1 MPEET
6 AGAGAS
12 TSRPQIPLLDNAG
25 EYGRLYNY
33 VKAVRELLGKG
44 GEAYRRVKTQHPD
57 IDSKIDSGNLRV
69 INDIIFENSNL
80 VGLGGIKREEL
91 AKIANY
97 SKVLANAERSG
108 NKIPSLNAVNNVK
121 ADYDNIMQE
130 KLEQGRDSYQESKD
144 KLKEIRKEKNKKNGK
159 VVSRVVFGML
169 AAALALGLV
178 AGFGLGVYGIV
189 QTAMAASFTITSG
202 FAVGGVAVALIAGRA
217 IVKGLGALFRKI
229 SSSFKK
235 ANAERK
241 EAKAKFKA
249 AKREM
254 NQNRR
259 NDLSNQYALA
269 RDNESELISPYP
281 GSEGISTISRS
292 REATVDMV
300 SASELS
306 AISGEFAAERAAREA
321 AAREAEARRAAAEH
335 TAAAASEYSD
345 EETLGREP
353 VSETGA
359 PVSPEREAS
368 ERAARE
374 AAEREAAER
383 AAREAAEREAAERAA
398 REAAEREAAE
408 RAAREAA
415 ERAAREA
422 AERAAREAAERA
434 ARETAERAAREAAER
449 EAAERAA
456 REAAE
461 RAAREAAE
469 RAAREAAERE
479 AAEPLTPMQEF
490 ENKYGS
496 DMVRAIEGSYNLH
509 FKPSGR
515 TATTIKKEDMAPA
528 YSALLNDVASSV
540 RMGDTKSELSVNV
553 PVMID
558 DYLKAR
564 GVEISRKKTEDPAIK
579 VEDSHVAVES
589 EEAPAKTDEDMVKD
603 LLKSYKGKTL
613 APSTIMKKLK
623 VDGPKA
629 RDLAEMYKKA
639 RAEERTS
646 KEAEEAPK
654 APVVKAPVVKE
665 KKPATPETLKEKLEA
680 AAAGGRTDD
689 EIVADMIKKWSGTYG
704 STDRIIAKIQREYG
718 FTFVKASRLQKK
730 YQEEMR
736 KREAEAA
743 SLKASA
749 PEETAEVPVDKA
761 PETPKTEP
769 EAPAAG
775 MTTDDEIVADMIKK
789 WSGTYGSTDR
799 IIAKIQREYMVGFV
813 KASRLQEKYQEE
825 MRKREAE
832 AASLKASAPE
842 ETAKGP
848 TPSVAKEPEKK
859 EATEEVAKEV
869 AEEVA
874 EEVAAPIPESDE
886 VYAEA
891 EPEDDGWQEL
901 TENALKAGV
910 PEELLSSMRERGMSA
925 EDAYNTLKK
934 DFTIAADKDGDAK
947 KEDSDEP
954 GSGA

>member
-57 IDSKIDSGNLRV
+57 IDSKINSGNLRV

-398 REAAEREAAE
+398 REAAER
-408 RAAREAA
+408 
-415 ERAAREA
+415 
-422 AERAAREAAERA
+422 AAREAAERA
-434 ARETAERAAREAAER
+434 ARET
-449 EAAERAA
+449 
-456 REAAE
+456 AE

-479 AAEPLTPMQEF
+479 AAEPLTPMQKF
-490 ENKYGS
+490 KNKYGS
-496 DMVRAIEGSYNLH
+496 DMVSAIERSYNHH

-515 TATTIKKEDMAPA
+515 GATTIKKEDMAPA
-528 YSALLNDVASSV
+528 YSALLNDVASAV
-540 RMGDTKSELSVNV
+540 RMGDKKSEMSVNV

-564 GVEISRKKTEDPAIK
+564 GVEISRKKTEDPDIEAK
-579 VEDSHVAVES
+579 DSHVAKPKPDVAVES
-589 EEAPAKTDEDMVKD
+589 EEAPARADKDMVNE
-603 LLKSYKGKTL
+603 LLNSYKGKTL

-646 KEAEEAPK
+646 EEAKKAPK
-654 APVVKAPVVKE
+654 APVVEE

-749 PEETAEVPVDKA
+749 PEETA
-761 PETPKTEP
+761 
-769 EAPAAG
+769 
-775 MTTDDEIVADMIKK
+775 KK
-789 WSGTYGSTDR
+789 
-799 IIAKIQREYMVGFV
+799 
-813 KASRLQEKYQEE
+813 
-825 MRKREAE
+825 
-832 AASLKASAPE
+832 
-842 ETAKGP
+842 P

-859 EATEEVAKEV
+859 DATEDATEEVAEEVAKEV
-869 AEEVA
+869 A
-874 EEVAAPIPESDE
+874 APTPESDE

-891 EPEDDGWQEL
+891 EPKDDGWQEL

-910 PEELLSSMRERGMSA
+910 PEELLSRMRERGMSA
-925 EDAYNTLKK
+925 EDAYKNLKQ
-934 DFTIAADKDGDAK
+934 DFAFAADKGDAK

>member
-1 MPEET
+1 
-6 AGAGAS
+6 
-12 TSRPQIPLLDNAG
+12 
-25 EYGRLYNY
+25 
-33 VKAVRELLGKG
+33 
-44 GEAYRRVKTQHPD
+44 
-57 IDSKIDSGNLRV
+57 
-69 INDIIFENSNL
+69 
-80 VGLGGIKREEL
+80 
-91 AKIANY
+91 
-97 SKVLANAERSG
+97 
-108 NKIPSLNAVNNVK
+108 
-121 ADYDNIMQE
+121 
-130 KLEQGRDSYQESKD
+130 
-144 KLKEIRKEKNKKNGK
+144 
-159 VVSRVVFGML
+159 ML

-259 NDLSNQYALA
+259 NDLSNQYARA

-383 AAREAAEREAAERAA
+383 AAREAAER
-398 REAAEREAAE
+398 
-408 RAAREAA
+408 
-415 ERAAREA
+415 
-422 AERAAREAAERA
+422 
-434 ARETAERAAREAAER
+434 
-449 EAAERAA
+449 
-456 REAAE
+456 
-461 RAAREAAE
+461 AAREAAE

-479 AAEPLTPMQEF
+479 AAEPLTPMQKF

-613 APSTIMKKLK
+613 EPSTIMKKLK

-629 RDLAEMYKKA
+629 RELAEMYKKA

-646 KEAEEAPK
+646 EEAEGAPK
-654 APVVKAPVVKE
+654 APVVKAPVVEE

-749 PEETAEVPVDKA
+749 PEKTAEVPVDKA
-761 PETPKTEP
+761 PEMPKEKP
-769 EAPAAG
+769 EAAAAG
-775 MTTDDEIVADMIKK
+775 MTIDDEIVADMIKK
-789 WSGTYGSTDR
+789 WSGTYGSTDS
-799 IIAKIQREYMVGFV
+799 IIAKIQIEYGVSYV
-813 KASRLQEKYQEE
+813 WASRLQEKYQEE

-832 AASLKASAPE
+832 ASAPE
-842 ETAKGP
+842 ETAEEP
-848 TPSVAKEPEKK
+848 TPSVAEELEKK
-859 EATEEVAKEV
+859 DAT
-869 AEEVA
+869 

-901 TENALKAGV
+901 TENAKKAGV
-910 PEELLSSMRERGMSA
+910 SEESLSRMRERGMSA
-925 EDAYNTLKK
+925 KDAYKALKNG
-934 DFTIAADKDGDAK
+934 FTTAADKDGDAK

>member
-259 NDLSNQYALA
+259 NDLSNQYARA

-321 AAREAEARRAAAEH
+321 AAREA
-335 TAAAASEYSD
+335 
-345 EETLGREP
+345 
-353 VSETGA
+353 
-359 PVSPEREAS
+359 
-368 ERAARE
+368 
-374 AAEREAAER
+374 
-383 AAREAAEREAAERAA
+383 
-398 REAAEREAAE
+398 
-408 RAAREAA
+408 
-415 ERAAREA
+415 
-422 AERAAREAAERA
+422 
-434 ARETAERAAREAAER
+434 
-449 EAAERAA
+449 
-456 REAAE
+456 
-461 RAAREAAE
+461 
-469 RAAREAAERE
+469 
-479 AAEPLTPMQEF
+479 AEPLTPMQEF

-496 DMVRAIEGSYNLH
+496 DMVSAIERSYNHH

-528 YSALLNDVASSV
+528 YSALLDDVASAV
-540 RMGDTKSELSVNV
+540 RMGDKKSEMSVNV

-564 GVEISRKKTEDPAIK
+564 GVEISRKKTEDPDIEAK
-579 VEDSHVAVES
+579 DSHVTKPKPDVAVEP
-589 EEAPAKTDEDMVKD
+589 EEAPARADEDMVNE

-613 APSTIMKKLK
+613 EPSTIMKKLK

-629 RDLAEMYKKA
+629 RELAEMYKKA

-654 APVVKAPVVKE
+654 APVVKAPVVEE

-689 EIVADMIKKWSGTYG
+689 EIVAK
-704 STDRIIAKIQREYG
+704 E
-718 FTFVKASRLQKK
+718 
-730 YQEEMR
+730 
-736 KREAEAA
+736 
-743 SLKASA
+743 
-749 PEETAEVPVDKA
+749 
-761 PETPKTEP
+761 
-769 EAPAAG
+769 
-775 MTTDDEIVADMIKK
+775 
-789 WSGTYGSTDR
+789 
-799 IIAKIQREYMVGFV
+799 
-813 KASRLQEKYQEE
+813 
-825 MRKREAE
+825 
-832 AASLKASAPE
+832 
-842 ETAKGP
+842 P
-848 TPSVAKEPEKK
+848 TPSVAEELEKK
-859 EATEEVAKEV
+859 DA
-869 AEEVA
+869 A

-925 EDAYNTLKK
+925 EDAYKNLKQ
-934 DFTIAADKDGDAK
+934 DFAFAADKGDAE

>member
-321 AAREAEARRAAAEH
+321 AEREVEARRAAAEH

-345 EETLGREP
+345 EETLVREP
-353 VSETGA
+353 AAEAGA
-359 PVSPEREAS
+359 PAAGEGAPASPERAATPAAGAGAPAS
-368 ERAARE
+368 PERAATP
-374 AAEREAAER
+374 AAGAGAPASPER
-383 AAREAAEREAAERAA
+383 AATPAAGAGAPASPERAA
-398 REAAEREAAE
+398 TPDAGEGAPASPE
-408 RAAREAA
+408 RAATPAA
-415 ERAAREA
+415 GAGAPASPERAATPA
-422 AERAAREAAERA
+422 AGAGAPASPAGAPASPAGAPAAGVGAPAAGVGAPA
-434 ARETAERAAREAAER
+434 AGVGTPAAGVGTPASP
-449 EAAERAA
+449 
-456 REAAE
+456 
-461 RAAREAAE
+461 
-469 RAAREAAERE
+469 
-479 AAEPLTPMQEF
+479 AEPLTPMQKF
-490 ENKYGS
+490 KNKYGS
-496 DMVRAIEGSYNLH
+496 DMVSAIERSYNHH

-528 YSALLNDVASSV
+528 YSALLDDVASAV
-540 RMGDTKSELSVNV
+540 RMGDTKGEMSVNV

-564 GVEISRKKTEDPAIK
+564 GVEISRKKTEDPDIEAK
-579 VEDSHVAVES
+579 DSHVTKPKPDVAVES
-589 EEAPAKTDEDMVKD
+589 EEAPARADKDMVNE
-603 LLKSYKGKTL
+603 LLNSYKGKTL

-646 KEAEEAPK
+646 EEAKKAPI
-654 APVVKAPVVKE
+654 APVVEE
-665 KKPATPETLKEKLEA
+665 KKPAT
-680 AAAGGRTDD
+680 
-689 EIVADMIKKWSGTYG
+689 
-704 STDRIIAKIQREYG
+704 
-718 FTFVKASRLQKK
+718 
-730 YQEEMR
+730 
-736 KREAEAA
+736 
-743 SLKASA
+743 
-749 PEETAEVPVDKA
+749 

-769 EAPAAG
+769 EAPAA
-775 MTTDDEIVADMIKK
+775 
-789 WSGTYGSTDR
+789 
-799 IIAKIQREYMVGFV
+799 
-813 KASRLQEKYQEE
+813 EE
-825 MRKREAE
+825 
-832 AASLKASAPE
+832 
-842 ETAKGP
+842 P

-859 EATEEVAKEV
+859 DATEDATKKVAKV
-869 AEEVA
+869 
-874 EEVAAPIPESDE
+874 
-886 VYAEA
+886 EA
-891 EPEDDGWQEL
+891 EPEDDGWQKL
-901 TENALKAGV
+901 TKKALEAGV
-910 PEELLSSMRERGMSA
+910 PEVVLKRMRESGMPA
-925 EDAYNTLKK
+925 EDAFITLKK
-934 DFTIAADKDGDAK
+934 GFPIAADKD

>member
-353 VSETGA
+353 DAGEGA
-359 PVSPEREAS
+359 P
-368 ERAARE
+368 AAGE
-374 AAEREAAER
+374 GAPDAGEGAPAAGVGAP
-383 AAREAAEREAAERAA
+383 
-398 REAAEREAAE
+398 
-408 RAAREAA
+408 
-415 ERAAREA
+415 
-422 AERAAREAAERA
+422 
-434 ARETAERAAREAAER
+434 
-449 EAAERAA
+449 
-456 REAAE
+456 
-461 RAAREAAE
+461 
-469 RAAREAAERE
+469 
-479 AAEPLTPMQEF
+479 AEPLTPMQEF
-490 ENKYGS
+490 KNKYGS
-496 DMVRAIEGSYNLH
+496 DMVRVIERSYKLH

-515 TATTIKKEDMAPA
+515 RATTVKKGDRAPA
-528 YSALLNDVASSV
+528 YSAFLNDVASAF
-540 RMGDTKSELSVNV
+540 RMGDKKSEMSVNV

-564 GVEISRKKTEDPAIK
+564 GVEISWKKTKDPAIK
-579 VEDSHVAVES
+579 VEDSHVTKPKPDVAVKS
-589 EEAPAKTDEDMVKD
+589 EEAPARTDEDMVNE

-613 APSTIMKKLK
+613 ESSTIMKKLK
-623 VDGPKA
+623 VGGPKA
-629 RDLAEMYKKA
+629 KKLAEMYKKA

-646 KEAEEAPK
+646 EEAEGAP
-654 APVVKAPVVKE
+654 
-665 KKPATPETLKEKLEA
+665 
-680 AAAGGRTDD
+680 
-689 EIVADMIKKWSGTYG
+689 
-704 STDRIIAKIQREYG
+704 
-718 FTFVKASRLQKK
+718 
-730 YQEEMR
+730 
-736 KREAEAA
+736 
-743 SLKASA
+743 
-749 PEETAEVPVDKA
+749 KA
-761 PETPKTEP
+761 PETPEIPKEKP
-769 EAPAAG
+769 EAAAAG
-775 MTTDDEIVADMIKK
+775 MTTDDEIVAK
-789 WSGTYGSTDR
+789 
-799 IIAKIQREYMVGFV
+799 E
-813 KASRLQEKYQEE
+813 
-825 MRKREAE
+825 
-832 AASLKASAPE
+832 
-842 ETAKGP
+842 P

-859 EATEEVAKEV
+859 DATEDATKKVAKV
-869 AEEVA
+869 
-874 EEVAAPIPESDE
+874 
-886 VYAEA
+886 EA

-910 PEELLSSMRERGMSA
+910 PEELLNSMRERGMSA

-934 DFTIAADKDGDAK
+934 DFTIAADKDGGAK

>member
-281 GSEGISTISRS
+281 GSEGISTIPRS

-306 AISGEFAAERAAREA
+306 AIYGEFAAERAEREA
-321 AAREAEARRAAAEH
+321 AEREAEARRAAAEH

-345 EETLGREP
+345 EETLVREP
-353 VSETGA
+353 AAGEGA
-359 PVSPEREAS
+359 PAAGEGAPAAGVGTPAAGVGAPAAGVGAPAAGVGTPAAGVGAPAAGVGAPAAGVGTPAAGVGTPAAGVGTPAAGAGAPASPAK
-368 ERAARE
+368 
-374 AAEREAAER
+374 
-383 AAREAAEREAAERAA
+383 
-398 REAAEREAAE
+398 
-408 RAAREAA
+408 
-415 ERAAREA
+415 
-422 AERAAREAAERA
+422 
-434 ARETAERAAREAAER
+434 
-449 EAAERAA
+449 
-456 REAAE
+456 
-461 RAAREAAE
+461 
-469 RAAREAAERE
+469 
-479 AAEPLTPMQEF
+479 PLTPMQEF

-496 DMVRAIEGSYNLH
+496 DMVRAIESSYNFH

-515 TATTIKKEDMAPA
+515 TATTIKKEDRARA

-564 GVEISRKKTEDPAIK
+564 GVEISREKAKDPDIEAK
-579 VEDSHVAVES
+579 DSHVTKPKPDVAVES
-589 EEAPAKTDEDMVKD
+589 EEAPARADKDMVNE
-603 LLKSYKGKTL
+603 LLNSYKGKTL

-654 APVVKAPVVKE
+654 APVVEE
-665 KKPATPETLKEKLEA
+665 KKPATPE
-680 AAAGGRTDD
+680 
-689 EIVADMIKKWSGTYG
+689 
-704 STDRIIAKIQREYG
+704 
-718 FTFVKASRLQKK
+718 
-730 YQEEMR
+730 
-736 KREAEAA
+736 
-743 SLKASA
+743 
-749 PEETAEVPVDKA
+749 ETAE
-761 PETPKTEP
+761 E
-769 EAPAAG
+769 
-775 MTTDDEIVADMIKK
+775 
-789 WSGTYGSTDR
+789 
-799 IIAKIQREYMVGFV
+799 
-813 KASRLQEKYQEE
+813 
-825 MRKREAE
+825 
-832 AASLKASAPE
+832 
-842 ETAKGP
+842 P
-848 TPSVAKEPEKK
+848 TPSVAEESEKK
-859 EATEEVAKEV
+859 DA

-891 EPEDDGWQEL
+891 EPEDDGWQKL
-901 TENALKAGV
+901 TKKALNAGV
-910 PEELLSSMRERGMSA
+910 PEVVLKRMRESGMPA
-925 EDAYNTLKK
+925 EDAFITLKK
-934 DFTIAADKDGDAK
+934 GFPIAADKDK
-947 KEDSDEP
+947 KDLDEP

>member
-259 NDLSNQYALA
+259 NDLSNQYARA

-321 AAREAEARRAAAEH
+321 AEREAEARRRAAAER
-335 TAAAASEYSD
+335 AAAVASEYSD
-345 EETLGREP
+345 EETLAREP
-353 VSETGA
+353 AAGEGA
-359 PVSPEREAS
+359 PDAGDAS
-368 ERAARE
+368 RRTGDAAPSRPPFE
-374 AAEREAAER
+374 PFVVPDAGDASRRTGDAAPSRPPFEPFVVPDAGDASRRTGDAAPSRPPFEPFVVPDTGDAGR
-383 AAREAAEREAAERAA
+383 RTGDAAPSSEEP
-398 REAAEREAAE
+398 
-408 RAAREAA
+408 
-415 ERAAREA
+415 
-422 AERAAREAAERA
+422 
-434 ARETAERAAREAAER
+434 
-449 EAAERAA
+449 
-456 REAAE
+456 
-461 RAAREAAE
+461 
-469 RAAREAAERE
+469 
-479 AAEPLTPMQEF
+479 AEPLTPMQKF
-490 ENKYGS
+490 KNKYGS
-496 DMVRAIEGSYNLH
+496 DMVSAIERSYNHH

-528 YSALLNDVASSV
+528 YSALLDDVASAV
-540 RMGDTKSELSVNV
+540 RMGDKKSEMSVNV

-564 GVEISRKKTEDPAIK
+564 GVEISREKAKDPDIEAK
-579 VEDSHVAVES
+579 DSHVAKPKPDVAVES
-589 EEAPAKTDEDMVKD
+589 EEAPARADEDMVKD

-654 APVVKAPVVKE
+654 APVVKAPVVEE

-680 AAAGGRTDD
+680 AAAGERTDD

-775 MTTDDEIVADMIKK
+775 MTTDDEIVA
-789 WSGTYGSTDR
+789 
-799 IIAKIQREYMVGFV
+799 
-813 KASRLQEKYQEE
+813 
-825 MRKREAE
+825 
-832 AASLKASAPE
+832 
-842 ETAKGP
+842 KGP

-925 EDAYNTLKK
+925 EDAYKNLKQ
-934 DFTIAADKDGDAK
+934 DFAFAADKDGAK

>member
-259 NDLSNQYALA
+259 NDLSNQYARA

-321 AAREAEARRAAAEH
+321 A
-335 TAAAASEYSD
+335 
-345 EETLGREP
+345 
-353 VSETGA
+353 
-359 PVSPEREAS
+359 
-368 ERAARE
+368 
-374 AAEREAAER
+374 
-383 AAREAAEREAAERAA
+383 
-398 REAAEREAAE
+398 
-408 RAAREAA
+408 
-415 ERAAREA
+415 
-422 AERAAREAAERA
+422 ERA

-449 EAAERAA
+449 EAS
-456 REAAE
+456 
-461 RAAREAAE
+461 E

-479 AAEPLTPMQEF
+479 AAKPLTPMQEF

-496 DMVRAIEGSYNLH
+496 DMVRAIESSYNFH

-528 YSALLNDVASSV
+528 YSALLNDVTSAV

-564 GVEISRKKTEDPAIK
+564 GVEISRKKAKDPDIEPK
-579 VEDSHVAVES
+579 DSHVTKLKPDVAVE
-589 EEAPAKTDEDMVKD
+589 P
-603 LLKSYKGKTL
+603 
-613 APSTIMKKLK
+613 
-623 VDGPKA
+623 
-629 RDLAEMYKKA
+629 
-639 RAEERTS
+639 
-646 KEAEEAPK
+646 EEAPK
-654 APVVKAPVVKE
+654 APVVKAPVVEE
-665 KKPATPETLKEKLEA
+665 KKPETPEKPKTEPKA
-680 AAAGGRTDD
+680 PAAGERTDD
-689 EIVADMIKKWSGTYG
+689 EIVADMIKKT
-704 STDRIIAKIQREYG
+704 TEEPAKE
-718 FTFVKASRLQKK
+718 
-730 YQEEMR
+730 
-736 KREAEAA
+736 
-743 SLKASA
+743 
-749 PEETAEVPVDKA
+749 
-761 PETPKTEP
+761 
-769 EAPAAG
+769 
-775 MTTDDEIVADMIKK
+775 
-789 WSGTYGSTDR
+789 
-799 IIAKIQREYMVGFV
+799 
-813 KASRLQEKYQEE
+813 QEKKDATEDAT
-825 MRKREAE
+825 K
-832 AASLKASAPE
+832 K
-842 ETAKGP
+842 
-848 TPSVAKEPEKK
+848 VAK
-859 EATEEVAKEV
+859 V
-869 AEEVA
+869 
-874 EEVAAPIPESDE
+874 
-886 VYAEA
+886 EA

-910 PEELLSSMRERGMSA
+910 PEELLSSMKERGMSA
-925 EDAYNTLKK
+925 EDAYKNLKQ
-934 DFTIAADKDGDAK
+934 DFAIDADKDGDEK

-954 GSGA
+954 DSGA

>member
-321 AAREAEARRAAAEH
+321 AEREVEARRAAAEH

-345 EETLGREP
+345 EETLVREP
-353 VSETGA
+353 AAEAGA
-359 PVSPEREAS
+359 PAAGEGAPASPERAATPAAGAGAS
-368 ERAARE
+368 ASPAGAPASPERAATP
-374 AAEREAAER
+374 AAGAGAPASPAGAPASPAGAPAAGVGAP
-383 AAREAAEREAAERAA
+383 AAGVGAPAAGVGTPAAGVGTPASP
-398 REAAEREAAE
+398 
-408 RAAREAA
+408 
-415 ERAAREA
+415 
-422 AERAAREAAERA
+422 
-434 ARETAERAAREAAER
+434 
-449 EAAERAA
+449 
-456 REAAE
+456 
-461 RAAREAAE
+461 
-469 RAAREAAERE
+469 
-479 AAEPLTPMQEF
+479 AEPLTPMQEF

-496 DMVRAIEGSYNLH
+496 DMVSAIERSYNHH

-528 YSALLNDVASSV
+528 YSALLDDVASSV
-540 RMGDTKSELSVNV
+540 RMGDTKSEMSVNV

-564 GVEISRKKTEDPAIK
+564 GVEISRKKTEDPDIEAK
-579 VEDSHVAVES
+579 DSHVAKPKPDVAVES
-589 EEAPAKTDEDMVKD
+589 EEAPAKTDEDMVNE
-603 LLKSYKGKTL
+603 LLDSYKGKTL

-629 RDLAEMYKKA
+629 RELAEMYKKA

-646 KEAEEAPK
+646 EEAEEAPK
-654 APVVKAPVVKE
+654 APVVEE
-665 KKPATPETLKEKLEA
+665 KKPETPETPKTEPEA
-680 AAAGGRTDD
+680 PAAGERTDD

-749 PEETAEVPVDKA
+749 PEKTAEEPA
-761 PETPKTEP
+761 EEPK
-769 EAPAAG
+769 
-775 MTTDDEIVADMIKK
+775 KK
-789 WSGTYGSTDR
+789 D
-799 IIAKIQREYMVGFV
+799 
-813 KASRLQEKYQEE
+813 
-825 MRKREAE
+825 
-832 AASLKASAPE
+832 
-842 ETAKGP
+842 
-848 TPSVAKEPEKK
+848 
-859 EATEEVAKEV
+859 ATEEVAKEV
-869 AEEVA
+869 AK
-874 EEVAAPIPESDE
+874 EVAAPIPESDE
-886 VYAEA
+886 ES
-891 EPEDDGWQEL
+891 EDDGWQEL

-910 PEELLSSMRERGMSA
+910 PEELLKRMRESGMPA
-925 EDAYNTLKK
+925 EDAFITLKK
-934 DFTIAADKDGDAK
+934 DFPIAADKDGAK

>member
-306 AISGEFAAERAAREA
+306 AISGEFAEERAAREA

-383 AAREAAEREAAERAA
+383 AAREAAERAA

-408 RAAREAA
+408 RAA
-415 ERAAREA
+415 
-422 AERAAREAAERA
+422 
-434 ARETAERAAREAAER
+434 R

-564 GVEISRKKTEDPAIK
+564 GVEISRKKTEDPDIEAK
-579 VEDSHVAVES
+579 DSHVAKPKPDVAVES

-613 APSTIMKKLK
+613 EPSTIMKKLK
-623 VDGPKA
+623 VDGRKA
-629 RDLAEMYKKA
+629 RKLADMYKKA

-654 APVVKAPVVKE
+654 APVVKAPVVKAPVVEE

-689 EIVADMIKKWSGTYG
+689 EIVA
-704 STDRIIAKIQREYG
+704 E
-718 FTFVKASRLQKK
+718 
-730 YQEEMR
+730 
-736 KREAEAA
+736 
-743 SLKASA
+743 
-749 PEETAEVPVDKA
+749 
-761 PETPKTEP
+761 
-769 EAPAAG
+769 
-775 MTTDDEIVADMIKK
+775 
-789 WSGTYGSTDR
+789 
-799 IIAKIQREYMVGFV
+799 
-813 KASRLQEKYQEE
+813 
-825 MRKREAE
+825 
-832 AASLKASAPE
+832 
-842 ETAKGP
+842 GP

-901 TENALKAGV
+901 TENAKKAGV
-910 PEELLSSMRERGMSA
+910 PEELLSSMKERGMSA
-925 EDAYNTLKK
+925 EDAFNTLKK
-934 DFTIAADKDGDAK
+934 DFTFAAHKDGAK
-947 KEDSDEP
+947 EEDSDEP

>member
-44 GEAYRRVKTQHPD
+44 GEAYRKVKNQHPD

-69 INDIIFENSNL
+69 INNIIFENSNL

-383 AAREAAEREAAERAA
+383 AAREAAER
-398 REAAEREAAE
+398 
-408 RAAREAA
+408 
-415 ERAAREA
+415 
-422 AERAAREAAERA
+422 
-434 ARETAERAAREAAER
+434 
-449 EAAERAA
+449 
-456 REAAE
+456 
-461 RAAREAAE
+461 
-469 RAAREAAERE
+469 AAREAAERE
-479 AAEPLTPMQEF
+479 AAEPLTPMQKF

-613 APSTIMKKLK
+613 EPSTIMKKLK

-639 RAEERTS
+639 RAEERIS
-646 KEAEEAPK
+646 EKAEEAPIT
-654 APVVKAPVVKE
+654 PVVKE
-665 KKPATPETLKEKLEA
+665 KKPATPEMLKTEPEA
-680 AAAGGRTDD
+680 AARADEDMVNELLNSYKGKTLAPSTIMKKLKVDGPKARELAEMYKKARAEERTS
-689 EIVADMIKKWSGTYG
+689 E
-704 STDRIIAKIQREYG
+704 
-718 FTFVKASRLQKK
+718 
-730 YQEEMR
+730 
-736 KREAEAA
+736 EAEEAP
-743 SLKASA
+743 KAPVVEEKKPA
-749 PEETAEVPVDKA
+749 TPEETAE
-761 PETPKTEP
+761 E
-769 EAPAAG
+769 
-775 MTTDDEIVADMIKK
+775 
-789 WSGTYGSTDR
+789 
-799 IIAKIQREYMVGFV
+799 
-813 KASRLQEKYQEE
+813 
-825 MRKREAE
+825 
-832 AASLKASAPE
+832 
-842 ETAKGP
+842 P
-848 TPSVAKEPEKK
+848 TPSVAEESEKK
-859 EATEEVAKEV
+859 DA

-891 EPEDDGWQEL
+891 EPEDDGWQKL
-901 TENALKAGV
+901 TKKALEAGV
-910 PEELLSSMRERGMSA
+910 PEVVLKRMRESGMPA
-925 EDAYNTLKK
+925 EDAFITLKK
-934 DFTIAADKDGDAK
+934 GFPIAADKD

>member
-353 VSETGA
+353 DAGEGA
-359 PVSPEREAS
+359 P
-368 ERAARE
+368 AAGE
-374 AAEREAAER
+374 GAPDAGEGAPAAGVGAPAAGVGTP
-383 AAREAAEREAAERAA
+383 AAGVGTPAAGVGTPAAGEGAPDAGEGAPAA
-398 REAAEREAAE
+398 GVGAPAAGVGTPAAGVGTP
-408 RAAREAA
+408 AAGEGAPAA
-415 ERAAREA
+415 GVGAPAAGAGAPA
-422 AERAAREAAERA
+422 AGVGAP
-434 ARETAERAAREAAER
+434 
-449 EAAERAA
+449 
-456 REAAE
+456 
-461 RAAREAAE
+461 
-469 RAAREAAERE
+469 
-479 AAEPLTPMQEF
+479 AEPLTPMQEF
-490 ENKYGS
+490 KNKYGS
-496 DMVRAIEGSYNLH
+496 DMVRVIERSYKLH

-515 TATTIKKEDMAPA
+515 RATTVKKGDRAPA
-528 YSALLNDVASSV
+528 YSAFLNDVASAF
-540 RMGDTKSELSVNV
+540 RMGDKKSEMSVNV

-564 GVEISRKKTEDPAIK
+564 GVEISWKKTKDPAIK
-579 VEDSHVAVES
+579 VEDSHVTKPKPDVAVKS
-589 EEAPAKTDEDMVKD
+589 EEAPARTDEDMVNE

-613 APSTIMKKLK
+613 ESSTIMKKLK
-623 VDGPKA
+623 VGGPKA
-629 RDLAEMYKKA
+629 KKLAEMYKKA

-646 KEAEEAPK
+646 EEAEGAP
-654 APVVKAPVVKE
+654 
-665 KKPATPETLKEKLEA
+665 
-680 AAAGGRTDD
+680 
-689 EIVADMIKKWSGTYG
+689 
-704 STDRIIAKIQREYG
+704 
-718 FTFVKASRLQKK
+718 
-730 YQEEMR
+730 
-736 KREAEAA
+736 
-743 SLKASA
+743 
-749 PEETAEVPVDKA
+749 KA
-761 PETPKTEP
+761 PETPEIPKEKP
-769 EAPAAG
+769 EAAAAG
-775 MTTDDEIVADMIKK
+775 MTTDDEIVAK
-789 WSGTYGSTDR
+789 
-799 IIAKIQREYMVGFV
+799 E
-813 KASRLQEKYQEE
+813 
-825 MRKREAE
+825 
-832 AASLKASAPE
+832 
-842 ETAKGP
+842 P

-859 EATEEVAKEV
+859 DATEDATKKVAKV
-869 AEEVA
+869 
-874 EEVAAPIPESDE
+874 
-886 VYAEA
+886 EA

-910 PEELLSSMRERGMSA
+910 PEELLNSMRERGMSA

-934 DFTIAADKDGDAK
+934 DFTIAADKDGGAK

>member
-306 AISGEFAAERAAREA
+306 AISGEFAEERAAREA

-345 EETLGREP
+345 EETLAREP
-353 VSETGA
+353 DAGA
-359 PVSPEREAS
+359 GEPVSPEREAS
-368 ERAARE
+368 
-374 AAEREAAER
+374 
-383 AAREAAEREAAERAA
+383 
-398 REAAEREAAE
+398 
-408 RAAREAA
+408 
-415 ERAAREA
+415 
-422 AERAAREAAERA
+422 
-434 ARETAERAAREAAER
+434 ERAAREAAER

-496 DMVRAIEGSYNLH
+496 DMVSAIERSYNHH

-528 YSALLNDVASSV
+528 YSALLDDVASAV
-540 RMGDTKSELSVNV
+540 RMGDKKSEMSVNV

-564 GVEISRKKTEDPAIK
+564 GVEISREKAKDPDIEAK
-579 VEDSHVAVES
+579 DSHVAKPKPDVAVES
-589 EEAPAKTDEDMVKD
+589 EEAPARADEDMVKD

-654 APVVKAPVVKE
+654 APVVKAPVVEE

-891 EPEDDGWQEL
+891 EPEDDGWQKL
-901 TENALKAGV
+901 TENAKKAGV
-910 PEELLSSMRERGMSA
+910 PEETLKRLKERGMSA

-934 DFTIAADKDGDAK
+934 DFPIDADKDGAK

>member
-345 EETLGREP
+345 EETLVREP
-353 VSETGA
+353 AAGEGA
-359 PVSPEREAS
+359 PDAGDAS
-368 ERAARE
+368 RRTGD
-374 AAEREAAER
+374 
-383 AAREAAEREAAERAA
+383 
-398 REAAEREAAE
+398 
-408 RAAREAA
+408 
-415 ERAAREA
+415 
-422 AERAAREAAERA
+422 
-434 ARETAERAAREAAER
+434 TAPSSEEP
-449 EAAERAA
+449 
-456 REAAE
+456 
-461 RAAREAAE
+461 
-469 RAAREAAERE
+469 
-479 AAEPLTPMQEF
+479 AEPLTPMQKF
-490 ENKYGS
+490 KNKYGS
-496 DMVRAIEGSYNLH
+496 DMVSAIERSYNHH

-528 YSALLNDVASSV
+528 YSALLNDVTSAV

-564 GVEISRKKTEDPAIK
+564 GVEISRKKTEDPAIE
-579 VEDSHVAVES
+579 VEDSHVTKPKPDVAVES
-589 EEAPAKTDEDMVKD
+589 EEAPARTDEDMVKD

-613 APSTIMKKLK
+613 ASSTIMKELK

-629 RDLAEMYKKA
+629 RELAEMYKKT
-639 RAEERTS
+639 RAKERTS
-646 KEAEEAPK
+646 EEAEEAPK
-654 APVVKAPVVKE
+654 APVVEE
-665 KKPATPETLKEKLEA
+665 KKPAT
-680 AAAGGRTDD
+680 
-689 EIVADMIKKWSGTYG
+689 
-704 STDRIIAKIQREYG
+704 
-718 FTFVKASRLQKK
+718 
-730 YQEEMR
+730 
-736 KREAEAA
+736 
-743 SLKASA
+743 
-749 PEETAEVPVDKA
+749 

-769 EAPAAG
+769 EAPAA
-775 MTTDDEIVADMIKK
+775 
-789 WSGTYGSTDR
+789 
-799 IIAKIQREYMVGFV
+799 
-813 KASRLQEKYQEE
+813 EE
-825 MRKREAE
+825 
-832 AASLKASAPE
+832 
-842 ETAKGP
+842 P

-859 EATEEVAKEV
+859 DATEDATKKVAKV
-869 AEEVA
+869 
-874 EEVAAPIPESDE
+874 
-886 VYAEA
+886 EA
-891 EPEDDGWQEL
+891 EPEDDGWQKL
-901 TENALKAGV
+901 TKKALEAGV
-910 PEELLSSMRERGMSA
+910 PEVVLKRMRESGMPA
-925 EDAYNTLKK
+925 EDAFITLKK
-934 DFTIAADKDGDAK
+934 GFPIAADKD